1 MTYTNH
7 AKRCL
12 RFVVHLLAWDDI
24 RCSRVVGCSGCCHVC
39 FAAPVHN
46 VYLLSLSC
54 SCCEM
59 KNSLSL
65 FLSVFLF
72 ILLCPI
78 FPFNWAR
85 THGYIRLN
93 IRVDMCWNRGNC
105 TNHCR
110 AMMIFP
116 GRLHPEC
123 GELCYTGTLILSWVW
138 STAIDYSP
146 WIFRPCLTREWI
158 EMVRLGGGDDNKDA
172 CCRFIWCLRGRRHL
186 QPFELWIRRF
196 TDSTDNNTGKLLG
209 IQFNC
214 WTA

>member
-65 FLSVFLF
+65 SLCVSIHPTVPNLSFQLSSNPW
-72 ILLCPI
+72 LYPI
-78 FPFNWAR
+78 KYSRWHELKSRQLYWPLQS
-85 THGYIRLN
+85 H
-93 IRVDMCWNRGNC
+93 DD
-105 TNHCR
+105 
-110 AMMIFP
+110 FP
-116 GRLHPEC
+116 GRLHLEC
-123 GELCYTGTLILSWVW
+123 GELCYTGTLILLWVW

-146 WIFRPCLTREWI
+146 WIFRPCLKREWI
-158 EMVRLGGGDDNKDA
+158 EMVRLGGDDDKDA
-172 CCRFIWCLRGRRHL
+172 CCRFLWCLRGRRHL

-196 TDSTDNNTGKLLG
+196 TNSTDNNTGKLLG